1 MNRARR
7 ELDRLSAE
15 AWRELVVDVRR
26 AGTNAGLLV
35 KKHPI
40 LSLGGGA
47 VLGGLSLWTLWRRA
61 PGVGKLGGLAKRMIR
76 GGAVGLARALLSRA
90 TWPAKAKEP
99 E

>member
-7 ELDRLSAE
+7 ELDRLSSE
-15 AWRELVVDVRR
+15 AWRKLVDDVRR
-26 AGTNAGLLV
+26 AGKNAGLLV

-61 PGVGKLGGLAKRMIR
+61 PGVGTLGGLAKRLVR
-76 GGAVGLARALLSRA
+76 GSGVGVARALLSRM

-99 E
+99 G